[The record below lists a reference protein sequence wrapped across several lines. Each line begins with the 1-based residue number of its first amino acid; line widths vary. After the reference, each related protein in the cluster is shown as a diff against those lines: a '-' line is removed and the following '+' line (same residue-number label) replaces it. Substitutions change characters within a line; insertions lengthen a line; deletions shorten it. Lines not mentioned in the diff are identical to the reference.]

1 MGSLAGDNKQQY
13 IPSGFY
19 KGSKVAIKR
28 INEKNINLSRDQ
40 MLELKKVNR
49 LNFHHLFA
57 NNINTNRTGI
67 FESIKSLFSDERYS
81 SRTFG

>member
-28 INEKNINLSRDQ
+28 VNEKNINLSRDQ

-49 LNFHHLFA
+49 FNFHNVLP
-57 NNINTNRTGI
+57 IT
-67 FESIKSLFSDERYS
+67 SIQNGPEFSNQ
-81 SRTFG
+81 